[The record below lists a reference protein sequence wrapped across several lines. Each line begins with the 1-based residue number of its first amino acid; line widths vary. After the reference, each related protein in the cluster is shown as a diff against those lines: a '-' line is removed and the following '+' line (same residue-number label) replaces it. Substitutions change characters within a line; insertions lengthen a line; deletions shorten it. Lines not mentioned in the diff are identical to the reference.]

1 MFQFRVIQI
10 IRNSFIRLEGFLS
23 QLFSNLFSFLSRL
36 FSVISKLLGFTT
48 PSYFIELDE
57 DRGRKSD
64 QTKQLSEAEP
74 AEANSAPATTRR
86 RPDAKMDY
94 FLNLAQQTKTSK

>member
-23 QLFSNLFSFLSRL
+23 GLFSNLFGFLSRL
-36 FSVISKLLGFTT
+36 FSVISKVLGFTT
-48 PSYFIELDE
+48 SNYFIEFDQAQ
-57 DRGRKSD
+57 DRKLD

-74 AEANSAPATTRR
+74 AANSAPATTRR